1 MEYIP
6 DYTEQYSDYMAR
18 EEARI
23 RKQPEEEAPRC
34 QVCGY
39 KLGQHCYLI
48 DGQLMC
54 QDCMELNYMVKT
66 ADIVDVLV

>member
-18 EEARI
+18 EEARM
-23 RKQPEEEAPRC
+23 RKQPEEAPRC
-34 QVCGY
+34 QVCGD
-39 KLGQHCYLI
+39 KLGERSYLI

-54 QDCMELNYMVKT
+54 QDCMELNYMVNT
-66 ADIVDVLV
+66 AEMVGVLV